1 MVMCMVLYDDIFEC
15 GFSHIFTSKGKGI
28 VVLNCASLLIFS
40 TKKFVKDVDYSSIQA
55 PLSIYLTSFIHFII
69 SFRRKKP

>member
-55 PLSIYLTSFIHFII
+55 TLFIDLYTFHYFI
-69 SFRRKKP
+69 

>member
-28 VVLNCASLLIFS
+28 VVLNCPSLLIFS
-40 TKKFVKDVDYSSIQA
+40 TESLSKMWITIVFKPPY
-55 PLSIYLTSFIHFII
+55 PLT
-69 SFRRKKP
+69 

>member
-1 MVMCMVLYDDIFEC
+1 MCMVLYDDIFEC

-40 TKKFVKDVDYSSIQA
+40 TKSLSKMWITAVFKPPCPLNHRLDISSFH
-55 PLSIYLTSFIHFII
+55 L
-69 SFRRKKP
+69 